1 MAPRKKDETR
11 LTAYKNNRII
21 YIGDAQRVDRWD
33 ELTPNQ
39 LKIAMYSAAQVRPD
53 DTALD
58 EYAMPFKEF
67 AALAGLDEDSSGGKD
82 YKRIFA
88 EARKLAKLGVDFIA
102 ADGTLIGFN
111 WLVSVRVS
119 PKSGVVNYSIDKNLL
134 PFYKTRAGSFAL
146 IELADYMRL
155 RGKYAL
161 LLYEFLAKWRT
172 AGQVYQSIPAL
183 RSQLQVPENLYK
195 RTVDFMRRVVDG
207 AVEEINEKTE
217 VSFKVKMTEKRGLRS
232 AVEGIF
238 FSIKPIMAATDEQ
251 DELLELMTA
260 VEIANPVALALLND
274 PTKSI
279 SREYVE
285 KNISAASDYI
295 KLLINRGEPTK
306 SKKAIYTAALQNDW
320 AGILKGLPLFEAAE
334 VAPPGL
340 CPICAGVGI
349 VTGPDGR
356 PTNCSCLAAPSNLNG
371 PEDHETKWKGPIVEV
386 FKDAFAGIGNGPSG
400 EAATSKP
407 EPEEPGP
414 IRETPE
420 ALKKFLDKARQQKI
434 SAPEGAK

>member
-39 LKIAMYSAAQVRPD
+39 LKIAMYSAAQVRPN

-67 AALAGLDEDSSGGKD
+67 AALAGLDEDSAGGKD

-238 FSIKPIMAATDEQ
+238 FTIKPIMAATDEQ
-251 DELLELMTA
+251 DALLELMTA
-260 VEIANPVALALLND
+260 VEVAPQVALALLND
-274 PTKSI
+274 PAKAI
-279 SREYVE
+279 NQEYVG
-285 KNISAASDYI
+285 KNISAANDYI

-306 SKKAIYTAALQNDW
+306 SKKAIYTAALLNDW
-320 AGILKGLPLFEAAE
+320 AGVQVGIPLFEAE
-334 VAPPGL
+334 DVAPPGL
-340 CPICAGVGI
+340 CPICDGVGI

-356 PTNCSCLAAPSNLNG
+356 MKTCSCLAVPADTSG
-371 PEDHETKWKGPIVEV
+371 PEDHERPWEGKIVDIL
-386 FKDAFAGIGNGPSG
+386 KDVLAGIGNGPS
-400 EAATSKP
+400 ERSA
-407 EPEEPGP
+407 EPQTDPSP
-414 IRETPE
+414 VRETPE
-420 ALKKFLDKARQQKI
+420 VLRKFLEKGKREKT